1 MYQSVEEGGF
11 LFIWHLQ
18 GSVCKRSGNQH
29 WDKEVYGGKWDGRAP
44 FQSGRVLR
52 GLLISGG
59 GVQNKYG
66 LSGMVSAGCALQS
79 LWMAVGT
86 LYSAL
91 PSACIFLSSS

>member
-1 MYQSVEEGGF
+1 M
-11 LFIWHLQ
+11 
-18 GSVCKRSGNQH
+18 
-29 WDKEVYGGKWDGRAP
+29 YGGKGDGRAP

>member
-1 MYQSVEEGGF
+1 
-11 LFIWHLQ
+11 
-18 GSVCKRSGNQH
+18 
-29 WDKEVYGGKWDGRAP
+29 VYGGKGDGRAP

-59 GVQNKYG
+59 GIQKYG